1 MPVRPGRTLS
11 LVAIRSSPRLGAIPR
26 YEPGLTTAEVLA
38 RFGLDRA
45 VKLASN
51 ESPFPPLPEVAEVV
65 AAGVAGLNRYPD
77 GPGRALRRALAER
90 HGVGPDEVVL
100 GNGSCELILLA
111 GQALLDPGTTVV
123 HASPSFVLYPHLAAA
138 AGAEAVAVPLAADD
152 GHDLDAMAGAAD
164 ERTRL
169 VLLCNPN
176 NPTGAYR
183 SADEIE
189 RFLDALPEDLAVLVD
204 EAYFEFVDR
213 PDAGR
218 TMSLARD
225 RPNLLVTRT
234 FSKAHGLCGLRVGYG
249 VGGAGWIDALD
260 RVRQPFNTNA
270 LAQAAALESLRHPAA
285 LERRVR
291 ETVAERD
298 RVQRALTE
306 TSWAVTPS
314 QGNFILVAAEDPAA
328 GSPGVHEQLLRLGVI
343 VRDGASLGCPGRL
356 RVSIGTPEENGAF
369 LSAWSAVARPA
380 RECRPGKP
388 QGGVRR

>member
-1 MPVRPGRTLS
+1 
-11 LVAIRSSPRLGAIPR
+11 VAIRSSSRLDAIPR

-38 RFGLDRA
+38 RFGLERA

-51 ESPFPPLPEVAEVV
+51 ESPFPPLPQVAGVIAE
-65 AAGVAGLNRYPD
+65 GVAGLNRYPD
-77 GPGRALRRALAER
+77 GPGRALRRAIAER

-123 HASPSFVLYPHLAAA
+123 HAAPSFALYPHLGAA
-138 AGAEAVAVPLAADD
+138 AGAEAIAVPLAADD
-152 GHDLDAMAGAAD
+152 GHDLEAMAAAVD

-169 VLLCNPN
+169 VVVCNPN
-176 NPTGAYR
+176 NPTGVYR
-183 SADEIE
+183 GAAEIE

-218 TMSLARD
+218 TMSLARE

-249 VGGAGWIDALD
+249 VGAAGWIDALD

-270 LAQAAALESLRHPAA
+270 LAQAAALESLRHPAP

-291 ETVAERD
+291 ETMAERA
-298 RVQRALTE
+298 RVQGTLAK
-306 TSWAVTPS
+306 TSWAFTPS
-314 QGNFILVAAEDPAA
+314 QGNFILVTPDDPAA

-356 RVSIGTPEENGAF
+356 RVSIGTPEENTAF
-369 LSAWSAVARPA
+369 LSARAQLARPA
-380 RECRPGKP
+380 PRETESGRTP
-388 QGGVRR
+388 R

>member
-1 MPVRPGRTLS
+1 
-11 LVAIRSSPRLGAIPR
+11 LVAIRSSARLGAIPR

-123 HASPSFVLYPHLAAA
+123 HAAPSFALYPHLAAA

-152 GHDLDAMAGAAD
+152 GHDLGAMAAAVD

-169 VLLCNPN
+169 VLVCNPN

-183 SADEIE
+183 GADEIE

-218 TMSLARD
+218 TMSLARE
-225 RPNLLVTRT
+225 RSNLLVTRT

-249 VGGAGWIDALD
+249 VGAAGWIDALD

-270 LAQAAALESLRHPAA
+270 LAQSAALESLRHPAA

-291 ETVAERD
+291 ETVAERAH
-298 RVQRALTE
+298 VQRALAE
-306 TSWAVTPS
+306 TSRAVTPS
-314 QGNFILVAAEDPAA
+314 QGNFVLVAPEDAA
-328 GSPGVHEQLLRLGVI
+328 VGSPSVHEQLLRLGVI

-356 RVSIGTPEENGAF
+356 RVSIGTPEENTAF
-369 LSAWSAVARPA
+369 LSAWSSVARPA
-380 RECRPGKP
+380 RERRPSKP
-388 QGGVRR
+388 QGGVPG

>member
-1 MPVRPGRTLS
+1 

-152 GHDLDAMAGAAD
+152 GHDLDAMAAAAD

-380 RECRPGKP
+380 RERRPGKP

>member
-1 MPVRPGRTLS
+1 MP
-11 LVAIRSSPRLGAIPR
+11 IRSSPRLEAIPR

-65 AAGVAGLNRYPD
+65 SAGVAGLNRYPD

-111 GQALLDPGTTVV
+111 GQALLDPGTAVV
-123 HASPSFVLYPHLAAA
+123 HADPSFALYPHLAAA

-152 GHDLDAMAGAAD
+152 GHDLDAMAAAVD

-169 VLLCNPN
+169 VIVCNPN
-176 NPTGAYR
+176 NPTGVYR

-189 RFLDALPEDLAVLVD
+189 RLLDALPEDLAVLVD

-218 TMSLARD
+218 TMSLARE
-225 RPNLLVTRT
+225 RPNVLVTRT

-249 VGGAGWIDALD
+249 VGGAAWIDALD

-291 ETVAERD
+291 ETVAERA
-298 RVQRALTE
+298 RVQDALAE
-306 TSWAVTPS
+306 SSWAFTPS
-314 QGNFILVAAEDPAA
+314 QGNFILVAPDDPAA
-328 GSPGVHEQLLRLGVI
+328 GPPGIHERLLRLGII

-356 RVSIGTPEENGAF
+356 RVSIGTPEENTAF
-369 LSAWSAVARPA
+369 LSARAEVARPA
-380 RECRPGKP
+380 PRETQPGRTTP
-388 QGGVRR
+388 

>member
-1 MPVRPGRTLS
+1 MG
-11 LVAIRSSPRLGAIPR
+11 IRSSPRLDAMPR

-51 ESPFPPLPEVAEVV
+51 ESPFPPLPEVARVI
-65 AAGVAGLNRYPD
+65 ADGVAGLNRYPD

-123 HASPSFVLYPHLAAA
+123 HAEPSFALYPHLAAA
-138 AGAEAVAVPLAADD
+138 AGADAVAIPLADDD
-152 GHDLDAMAGAAD
+152 GHDLDAMAAAVD

-169 VLLCNPN
+169 VVLCNPN
-176 NPTGAYR
+176 NPTGVHRA
-183 SADEIE
+183 ADEVE
-189 RFLDALPEDLAVLVD
+189 RLLDALPEDLAVLVD

-218 TMSLARD
+218 TMSLARE

-249 VGGAGWIDALD
+249 VGGAGWIDAID

-270 LAQAAALESLRHPAA
+270 LAQAAALESLRHPAP

-291 ETVAERD
+291 ETLSERA
-298 RVQRALTE
+298 RLQAALSE
-306 TSWAVTPS
+306 AAWGFTPS
-314 QGNFILVAAEDPAA
+314 QGNFILVSADDPST
-328 GSPGVHEQLLRLGVI
+328 GSPGIHEQLLRRGVI

-356 RVSIGTPEENGAF
+356 RVSVGTPEENTAF
-369 LSAWSAVARPA
+369 LSAWGEVARPA
-380 RECRPGKP
+380 SRESQPGRTP
-388 QGGVRR
+388 P

>member
-1 MPVRPGRTLS
+1 M
-11 LVAIRSSPRLGAIPR
+11 VAIRSSPRLDAIPR

-38 RFGLDRA
+38 RFGLDQA

-51 ESPFPPLPEVAEVV
+51 ESPFPPLPEVARAIE
-65 AAGVAGLNRYPD
+65 AGVAGLNRYPD

-123 HASPSFVLYPHLAAA
+123 HAAPSFALYPHLAAA
-138 AGAEAVAVPLAADD
+138 AGAEAVAVPLGGDD
-152 GHDLDAMAGAAD
+152 GHDLEAMAAAVD

-169 VLLCNPN
+169 IIVCNPN

-183 SADEIE
+183 GAGEIE
-189 RFLDALPEDLAVLVD
+189 RFLEALPEDLAVLVD

-218 TMSLARD
+218 TMSMARE

-249 VGGAGWIDALD
+249 VGAAGWIDAID

-285 LERRVR
+285 LDRRVR
-291 ETVAERD
+291 ETVGERT
-298 RVQRALTE
+298 RVESALAE
-306 TSWAVTPS
+306 TSWAFTAS
-314 QGNFILVAAEDPAA
+314 QGNFILVAPDDPAA

-356 RVSIGTPEENGAF
+356 RVSIGTPEENTVF
-369 LSAWSAVARPA
+369 LSARAQLAGPAPRESQPGRTRP
-380 RECRPGKP
+380 
-388 QGGVRR
+388 

>member
-1 MPVRPGRTLS
+1 MG
-11 LVAIRSSPRLGAIPR
+11 IRSSPRLDAIPR

-38 RFGLDRA
+38 RFGLDGA

-51 ESPFPPLPEVAEVV
+51 ESPFPPLAEVARVV
-65 AAGVAGLNRYPD
+65 QEGVAGLNRYPD

-123 HASPSFVLYPHLAAA
+123 HAEPSFALYPHLAAA
-138 AGAEAVAVPLAADD
+138 SGADAVAVPLAADD
-152 GHDLDAMAGAAD
+152 GHDLDAMAAAVD

-169 VLLCNPN
+169 VVVCNPN

-183 SADEIE
+183 GADGIE
-189 RFLDALPEDLAVLVD
+189 RLLDALPEDLAVLVD
-204 EAYFEFVDR
+204 EAYFEYVDR

-218 TMSLARD
+218 TMSLARE

-249 VGGAGWIDALD
+249 VGAAGWIDALD
-260 RVRQPFNTNA
+260 RVRQPFNTSA

-291 ETVAERD
+291 ETLAERA
-298 RVQRALTE
+298 RVQAALAG
-306 TSWAVTPS
+306 TSWGFTPS
-314 QGNFILVAAEDPAA
+314 QGNFILVSPEVPAA

-343 VRDGASLGCPGRL
+343 VRDGAALGCPGRL
-356 RVSIGTPEENGAF
+356 RVSIGTPQENTAF
-369 LSAWSAVARPA
+369 LSARAQVAEA
-380 RECRPGKP
+380 EHRETQPGRTP
-388 QGGVRR
+388 

>member
-1 MPVRPGRTLS
+1 MT
-11 LVAIRSSPRLGAIPR
+11 IRSSPRLGAIPR

-38 RFGLDRA
+38 RFGLDAA

-65 AAGVAGLNRYPD
+65 AAGVPGLNRYPD

-111 GQALLDPGTTVV
+111 GQALLDPGTSVV
-123 HASPSFVLYPHLAAA
+123 HAAPSFALYPHLAAA

-152 GHDLDAMAGAAD
+152 GHDLEAMAAAVD

-169 VLLCNPN
+169 VIVCNPN
-176 NPTGAYR
+176 NPTGVYR
-183 SADEIE
+183 GADAIE
-189 RFLDALPEDLAVLVD
+189 RFLDALPDDLAVLVD

-218 TMSLARD
+218 TMSLARE

-249 VGGAGWIDALD
+249 VGAAGWIDALD

-285 LERRVR
+285 LDRRVR
-291 ETVAERD
+291 ETVAERA
-298 RVQRALTE
+298 RLEEALAE
-306 TSWAVTPS
+306 TPWAFTPS
-314 QGNFILVAAEDPAA
+314 QGNFILVAPDDPAA

-356 RVSIGTPEENGAF
+356 RVSIGTPEENTAF
-369 LSAWSAVARPA
+369 LSAWAEVARTAP
-380 RECRPGKP
+380 RETQPGRTTP
-388 QGGVRR
+388 

>member
-1 MPVRPGRTLS
+1 MT
-11 LVAIRSSPRLGAIPR
+11 IRSSPRLDAIPR

-38 RFGLDRA
+38 RFGLAGA

-51 ESPFPPLPEVAEVV
+51 ESPFPPLPQVAEVV

-111 GQALLDPGTTVV
+111 GQALLDPGTSLV
-123 HASPSFVLYPHLAAA
+123 HAAPSFALYPHLAAA
-138 AGAEAVAVPLAADD
+138 AGAEAVAVPLAGDD
-152 GHDLDAMAGAAD
+152 GHDLEAMAAAVD

-169 VLLCNPN
+169 VIVCNPN
-176 NPTGAYR
+176 NPTGVYR
-183 SADEIE
+183 SATELE

-218 TMSLARD
+218 TMSMARE

-285 LERRVR
+285 LDRRVR
-291 ETVAERD
+291 ETLSERA
-298 RVQRALTE
+298 RVTDALADTG
-306 TSWAVTPS
+306 WALTPS
-314 QGNFILVAAEDPAA
+314 QGNFVLLAPDAPTA

-356 RVSIGTPEENGAF
+356 RVSIGTPEENTAF
-369 LSAWSAVARPA
+369 LSARAEVARTAA
-380 RECRPGKP
+380 RETQPGRTAP
-388 QGGVRR
+388 